1 MRSIHARTACALL
14 AALAVT
20 LLSVAPAVAAPP
32 ANDDFDSAV
41 AITALPFEATQDTAE
56 ATRAADDPECVDGDG
71 HTVWYSFTPSADVDV
86 VVDTFGSDY
95 DTTLSAWT
103 GTRGALSQVA
113 CNDDFQ
119 SLQSRIAFTA
129 NAGVTYHLMVGSF
142 LDSPAGTLV
151 LHAQELPPP
160 MQLTFA
166 LGPTGSVDRAGA
178 ATLRGSLG
186 CSREGTVT
194 VTGTLRQQVGKR
206 VTVGSF
212 RTTVACDGTE
222 SWSATVVG
230 ETGQYRHGSAQGVA
244 LAEFVDVLR
253 EEVVRAR
260 DAHTVQLS

>member
-129 NAGVTYHLMVGSF
+129 NAG
-142 LDSPAGTLV
+142 SP
-151 LHAQELPPP
+151 
-160 MQLTFA
+160 
-166 LGPTGSVDRAGA
+166 
-178 ATLRGSLG
+178 
-186 CSREGTVT
+186 
-194 VTGTLRQQVGKR
+194 
-206 VTVGSF
+206 
-212 RTTVACDGTE
+212 TT
-222 SWSATVVG
+222 
-230 ETGQYRHGSAQGVA
+230 
-244 LAEFVDVLR
+244 
-253 EEVVRAR
+253 
-260 DAHTVQLS
+260 

>member
-1 MRSIHARTACALL
+1 
-14 AALAVT
+14 
-20 LLSVAPAVAAPP
+20 
-32 ANDDFDSAV
+32 
-41 AITALPFEATQDTAE
+41 
-56 ATRAADDPECVDGDG
+56 
-71 HTVWYSFTPSADVDV
+71 
-86 VVDTFGSDY
+86 
-95 DTTLSAWT
+95 
-103 GTRGALSQVA
+103 
-113 CNDDFQ
+113 
-119 SLQSRIAFTA
+119 
-129 NAGVTYHLMVGSF
+129 
-142 LDSPAGTLV
+142 
-151 LHAQELPPP
+151 
-160 MQLTFA
+160 
-166 LGPTGSVDRAGA
+166 VDRAGA